1 MKYNGVEYFEGRTK
15 APCMNCKPH
24 EGCHA
29 TCEAYK
35 EFERIHAEERR
46 QIHLAKHKHNLGY
59 GAPFRSE
66 KQLKHEAIARSKRK
80 ANRFKYGKETE

>member
-15 APCMNCKPH
+15 APCMNCQEH
-24 EGCHA
+24 DEACHA

-46 QIHLAKHKHNLGY
+46 QIHHNKFKQSLGF
-59 GAPFRSE
+59 GARWRTEKELNSE
-66 KQLKHEAIARSKRK
+66 AVARRQRK
-80 ANRFKYGKETE
+80 AKRFK

>member
-15 APCMNCKPH
+15 APCMHCKPH

-46 QIHLAKHKHNLGY
+46 QIHYNKHKYNLGF
-59 GAPFRSE
+59 GARWRTEKELNSE
-66 KQLKHEAIARSKRK
+66 AVARRQRK
-80 ANRFKYGKETE
+80 AKRFK

>member
-1 MKYNGVEYFEGRTK
+1 MKYHGPEYFEGRTK

-46 QIHLAKHKHNLGY
+46 QIHHNRFKQSLGF
-59 GAPFRSE
+59 GARWRSE
-66 KQLKHEAIARSKRK
+66 KELAQENVARRQRK
-80 ANRFKYGKETE
+80 AKVFKQTMK